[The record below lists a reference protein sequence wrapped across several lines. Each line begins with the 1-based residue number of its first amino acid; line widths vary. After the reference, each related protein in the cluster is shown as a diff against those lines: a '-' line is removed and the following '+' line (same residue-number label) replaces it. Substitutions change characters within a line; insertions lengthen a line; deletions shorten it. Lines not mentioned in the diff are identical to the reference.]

1 MLRRL
6 APALILIA
14 LGTSAS
20 ADTNENPVSTP
31 VPDDS
36 VTELGK
42 RMAVVRYNSPR
53 AVAPHALVSPVIY
66 LNRCVGGCI
75 VTPGNDDDATTTNPT
90 SGIVAQL
97 SNLTEFQFSQQVW
110 DDIVQCVKEVYAP
123 YNVQVTETRPGAGV
137 QYHHA
142 IVAGTAEEAGLQA
155 GVLGV
160 AIVEGDCTPRNNA
173 VSLTLANSH
182 SDNAGTVL
190 EMCWTVAQESA
201 HAFGLA
207 HSFMFTSGKSP
218 TPGQSACNDALTY
231 RRNCGGQKFFRND
244 AALCGENSVRPCRCG
259 TTQNSH
265 GKLLVTFDA
274 APGEQLVPPPS
285 STITMPTTGQLG
297 GNIQVSSGS
306 KRGVQKLELI
316 INGFK
321 WAEIPGALFGPTGQP
336 NPGTYDVPVPAMLPN
351 SIVDVIARS
360 CDDIGRC
367 TDSPTVTL
375 TKGAAC
381 ADAST
386 CAKGQKCEA
395 GKCFWDPAV
404 GQLGDSCTYNEFCE
418 SLMCA
423 GDEGSQVCSKSCV
436 PNTEDSCGETFEC
449 IPTGVTAGFCYPK
462 DEGGGGCCSV
472 GDDSGPS
479 RWFVH
484 GGLSLVMLGL
494 LVRRRRTRK

>member
-6 APALILIA
+6 APAFVLIA

-20 ADTNENPVSTP
+20 ADTNTDPLSTP
-31 VPDDS
+31 VPA
-36 VTELGK
+36 ELQLETGK
-42 RMAVVRYNSPR
+42 RLAVVRKNSLR
-53 AVAPHALVSPVIY
+53 AVVDHALVSPIIY

-75 VTPGNDDDATTTNPT
+75 VNPGSDDDATTANPT
-90 SGIVAQL
+90 SGIVAQI
-97 SNLTEFQFSQQVW
+97 SNLSEFQFTQPVW

-123 YNVQVTETRPGAGV
+123 FNVEVTETRPGAGV

-142 IVAGTAEEAGLQA
+142 IVAGTAEQAGLPA

-160 AIVEGDCTPRNNA
+160 AIVDGDCTPRNNA

-182 SDNAGTVL
+182 SNNAGTVL

-218 TPGQSACNDALTY
+218 TPNQSACNDALTY
-231 RRNCGGQKFFRND
+231 RRDCGGQKFFRND
-244 AALCGENSVRPCRCG
+244 AALCGENNVKACRCG

-265 GKLLVTFDA
+265 GKLLVTF
-274 APGEQLVPPPS
+274 GEKEGPQLVPPPTS
-285 STITMPTTGQLG
+285 MITMPTTGQLAA
-297 GNIQVSSGS
+297 NVQVSSGS
-306 KRGVQKLELI
+306 KRGVQKIELI

-321 WAEIPGALFGPTGQP
+321 WGETKGVNFGPMGQP
-336 NPGTYDVPVPAMLPN
+336 NPATYDLPVPAMVPN

-360 CDDIGRC
+360 CDDLGRC

-404 GQLGDSCTYNEFCE
+404 GQLGDDCTYNEFCE

-423 GDEGSQVCSKSCV
+423 GNEGSQVCSKSCV
-436 PNTEDSCGETFEC
+436 PNTEDSCGEMFEC
-449 IPTGVTAGFCYPK
+449 IPTGTTAGFCYPR
-462 DEGGGGCCSV
+462 EEGGGCCSV
-472 GDDSGPS
+472 GSDEGPS
-479 RWFVH
+479 QWFVH